1 MTTREIIIEEIEKR
15 IKEIEDERDSNM
27 WKHNEK
33 MSVLQKEY
41 ETRERLLS
49 NERIFLKKLLESDK

>member
-1 MTTREIIIEEIEKR
+1 MTTREEIEKR

-27 WKHNEK
+27 RKHNKEQA
-33 MSVLQKEY
+33 VLQKEY

-49 NERIFLKKLLESDK
+49 NERIFLKRLLESDK